1 MIRVL
6 IVDDQPLMRT
16 AFEYAVTSEPDL
28 VVVGEAADGAE
39 AIDLAR
45 RLEPDVVLMD
55 VRMPGLDGIE
65 ATRQLATD
73 ERPPKILLL
82 TTFDIDD
89 YSIEALRA
97 GASGFLMKD
106 VDPQEL
112 AQAVRAVAG
121 GEVLLA
127 PSVTRRLVEAFAS
140 STPAIPPA
148 RARVLEALTDTEC
161 QVLALIGRGLTNEE
175 IMAELSIAD
184 STVRTHVRH
193 IFDKL
198 GLHDRVEAVVL
209 AFDSG
214 LVQPASR

>member
-16 AFEYAVTSEPDL
+16 AFEYAVRSEPDM
-28 VVVGEAADGAE
+28 VVVGEATDGAE
-39 AIDLAR
+39 AVDLAR

-82 TTFDIDD
+82 TTFDVDD

-112 AQAVRAVAG
+112 GQAVRAVAG

-127 PSVTRRLVEAFAS
+127 PSVTRRLVEAFAT
-140 STPAIPPA
+140 STPAMPPV
-148 RARVLEALTDTEC
+148 RARVLEALTETEC

>member
-1 MIRVL
+1 VIRVL
-6 IVDDQPLMRT
+6 VTDDQPLMRA
-16 AFEYAVTSEPDL
+16 AFGFAVQSESDL

-39 AIDLAR
+39 AIDMAR
-45 RLEPDVVLMD
+45 RLRPDVVLMD
-55 VRMPGLDGIE
+55 VRMPGVDGVE
-65 ATRQLATD
+65 ATRQLANDD
-73 ERPPKILLL
+73 EPPKILLL

-97 GASGFLMKD
+97 GASGFLLKD

-112 AQAVRAVAG
+112 AQAVRAVAQ

-127 PSVTRRLVEAFAS
+127 PSVTRRLVDAFAA
-140 STPAIPPA
+140 STPAVPPA
-148 RARVLEALTDTEC
+148 RARVLEALTETEC
-161 QVLALIGRGLTNEE
+161 RVLALIGRGLTNEE

-184 STVRTHVRH
+184 STIRTHVRH
-193 IFDKL
+193 IFEKL
-198 GLHDRVEAVVL
+198 GLHDRVEAVVV